1 MRYPDPSFFQ
11 RRDFYFRTFAAA
23 ASQRAAAG
31 RSFRTGPHRRS
42 HSGRTAT
49 PGREKCESASDG
61 IGPQG
66 ASCRKSPEESHH
78 GEYTETYV
86 SGKFRRASDGYVP
99 GKDACVGQGRPGE
112 TGRRTNRRHRTGPF
126 SPYSD
131 ARNRSVQNRAESCC
145 QMVAVKKTPSAVHTA
160 SSSRFITRRSGFVSL
175 RKLTSIYSLKKR

>member
-1 MRYPDPSFFQ
+1 MRYSRSLLFPKEGFLFPGIRSGGLATSG
-11 RRDFYFRTFAAA
+11 RRKIFPY
-23 ASQRAAAG
+23 RAAQAEPL
-31 RSFRTGPHRRS
+31 RPHS
-42 HSGRTAT
+42 HSR
-49 PGREKCESASDG
+49 PEKCESASDG

-99 GKDACVGQGRPGE
+99 GRDACVGQGRPGE

-126 SPYSD
+126 SPFSD

>member
-11 RRDFYFRTFAAA
+11 RRDFYFRAFAAA

-31 RSFRTGPHRRS
+31 RSFRTGPHKRS
-42 HSGRTAT
+42 HSG
-49 PGREKCESASDG
+49 PH
-61 IGPQG
+61 
-66 ASCRKSPEESHH
+66 SH
-78 GEYTETYV
+78 
-86 SGKFRRASDGYVP
+86 SRP
-99 GKDACVGQGRPGE
+99 GKVRKCVGRNRPTRSVLPEIPGGITSRRIYRNVCFGKISQSLQRIRSGQGRPGE
-112 TGRRTNRRHRTGPF
+112 TGRRANQRHRTGPF
-126 SPYSD
+126 SPFSD

>member
-1 MRYPDPSFFQ
+1 MRYSRSLLFPKEGFLFPDIRSGGLATSD
-11 RRDFYFRTFAAA
+11 RR
-23 ASQRAAAG
+23 
-31 RSFRTGPHRRS
+31 RSFRTGLHRRS

-86 SGKFRRASDGYVP
+86 PGKFRRASDGYVP

-112 TGRRTNRRHRTGPF
+112 TGRRANRRHRTGPF

-145 QMVAVKKTPSAVHTA
+145 QMVAVKKTPSAVHAA

>member
-1 MRYPDPSFFQ
+1 MRYSRSLLFPKEGFLFPDI
-11 RRDFYFRTFAAA
+11 
-23 ASQRAAAG
+23 
-31 RSFRTGPHRRS
+31 RSGGLATSGRRS

-86 SGKFRRASDGYVP
+86 PGKFRRASDGYVP
-99 GKDACVGQGRPGE
+99 GKDACVRQGRPGK
-112 TGRRTNRRHRTGPF
+112 TGRRANRRHCTGPF
-126 SPYSD
+126 SPFSD